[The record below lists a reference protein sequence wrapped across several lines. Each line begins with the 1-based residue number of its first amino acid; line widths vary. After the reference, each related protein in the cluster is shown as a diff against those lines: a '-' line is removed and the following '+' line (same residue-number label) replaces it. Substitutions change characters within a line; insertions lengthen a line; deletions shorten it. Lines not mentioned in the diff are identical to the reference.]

1 MIQCYDMEPQR
12 LFIQLNNNQDTI
24 NQEPNDRLAD
34 DRMYIEG
41 AGGEPLLQKQV
52 EKAEVLSVLKYN
64 LVCRRVKE

>member
-1 MIQCYDMEPQR
+1 MD
-12 LFIQLNNNQDTI
+12 NNQDTI